1 MKKLTTE
8 DFIRRAKEVHG
19 DKYDY
24 SKVDYIDNR
33 TKVCIICQEHG
44 EFWQQPRNHLLGQ
57 ACPKCAYKTRWESRG
72 RITTENFIK
81 KARKAHGD
89 KYDYSKVE
97 YKGTHTKVCIICQE
111 HGEFLQTPH
120 NHLHSQGCLACSGRK
135 QLTTEEFIRRA
146 KEVHG
151 DKYDYSKVE
160 YVNKSTKVKI
170 ICPIH
175 GEFEQIPDNHLH
187 GHGCHKCVNCK
198 QLTTEEFIHRAKE
211 VHGDKYDY
219 SKVEYI
225 NSHTKVKIICPIHGE
240 FEQEPNSHLEGKG
253 CPNCYHKTKKYKF
266 NLLEEFESE
275 YDFKAF
281 LSNNDVNILYVI
293 LRNIEPKFDPIKRDI
308 ERALAHSNEV
318 DPMKVL
324 SDKYTSDSE
333 DELDEDEEEAEN
345 ETEDFEIT
353 TAPSIDLDDDDA
365 IDSMVITE
373 TTKEVDAPTIEDI
386 VKNTQKEIK
395 VINKIEHMLTPED
408 REYIMQKFLND
419 KRRIWMA
426 AREK

>member
-33 TKVCIICQEHG
+33 TKVCIICPEHG

-281 LSNNDVNILYVI
+281 LANNDINILLVI
-293 LRNIEPKFDPIKRDI
+293 IRNIEPKFEPIKRDI

-318 DPMKVL
+318 DPIKAL
-324 SDKYTSDSE
+324 TKKYASDSE
-333 DELDEDEEEAEN
+333 DELDEDFNIA
-345 ETEDFEIT
+345 
-353 TAPSIDLDDDDA
+353 TAPNVDFDDDNA
-365 IDSMVITE
+365 IDSMVY
-373 TTKEVDAPTIEDI
+373 VDASKNDNTPTIDEVI
-386 VKNTQKEIK
+386 KNTEREIK
-395 VINKIEHMLTPED
+395 VINNVEHMLTPED
-408 REYIMQKFLND
+408 REYIMNKFLND
-419 KRRIWMA
+419 KRRAWILE
-426 AREK
+426 RENSVK

>member
-33 TKVCIICQEHG
+33 TKVCIICPEHG

-81 KARKAHGD
+81 KARKVHGD
-89 KYDYSKVE
+89 KYDYSLVE
-97 YKGTHTKVCIICQE
+97 YKGANVKVEIICKKCGK
-111 HGEFLQTPH
+111 HFKQTPH

-160 YVNKSTKVKI
+160 YVNKNTKVKI

-281 LSNNDVNILYVI
+281 LANNDINILLVI
-293 LRNIEPKFDPIKRDI
+293 IRNIEPKFEPIKRDI

-318 DPMKVL
+318 DPIKAL
-324 SDKYTSDSE
+324 TKKYASDSE
-333 DELDEDEEEAEN
+333 DELDEDFNIA
-345 ETEDFEIT
+345 
-353 TAPSIDLDDDDA
+353 TAPNVDFDDDNA
-365 IDSMVITE
+365 IDSMVY
-373 TTKEVDAPTIEDI
+373 VDTSKNDNTPTIDEVI
-386 VKNTQKEIK
+386 KNTEKEIK
-395 VINKIEHMLTPED
+395 VINKVEHMLTPED
-408 REYIMQKFLND
+408 REYIMNKFLND
-419 KRRIWMA
+419 KRRMWMY
-426 AREK
+426 ARENSVR

>member
-33 TKVCIICQEHG
+33 TKVCIICPEHG

-135 QLTTEEFIRRA
+135 QLTTEEFI
-146 KEVHG
+146 
-151 DKYDYSKVE
+151 
-160 YVNKSTKVKI
+160 
-170 ICPIH
+170 
-175 GEFEQIPDNHLH
+175 
-187 GHGCHKCVNCK
+187 
-198 QLTTEEFIHRAKE
+198 HRAKE

-281 LSNNDVNILYVI
+281 LANNDINILLVI
-293 LRNIEPKFDPIKRDI
+293 IRNIEPKFEPIKRDI

-318 DPMKVL
+318 DPIKAL
-324 SDKYTSDSE
+324 TKKYASDSE
-333 DELDEDEEEAEN
+333 DELDEDFNIA
-345 ETEDFEIT
+345 
-353 TAPSIDLDDDDA
+353 TAPNVDFDDDNA
-365 IDSMVITE
+365 IDSMVY
-373 TTKEVDAPTIEDI
+373 VDASKNDNTPTIDEVI
-386 VKNTQKEIK
+386 KNTEREIK
-395 VINKIEHMLTPED
+395 VINNVEHMLTPED
-408 REYIMQKFLND
+408 REYIMNKFLND
-419 KRRIWMA
+419 KRRAWILE
-426 AREK
+426 RENSVK

>member
-33 TKVCIICQEHG
+33 TKVCIICPEHG

-81 KARKAHGD
+81 KARKVHGD

-175 GEFEQIPDNHLH
+175 GEFEQIPDSHLH

-281 LSNNDVNILYVI
+281 LANNDINILLVI
-293 LRNIEPKFDPIKRDI
+293 IRNIEPKFEPIKRDI

-318 DPMKVL
+318 DPIKAL
-324 SDKYTSDSE
+324 TKKYASDSE
-333 DELDEDEEEAEN
+333 DELDEDFNIA
-345 ETEDFEIT
+345 
-353 TAPSIDLDDDDA
+353 TAPNVDFDDDNA
-365 IDSMVITE
+365 IDSMVY
-373 TTKEVDAPTIEDI
+373 VDASKNDNTPTIDEVI
-386 VKNTQKEIK
+386 KNTEKEIK
-395 VINKIEHMLTPED
+395 VINKVEHMLTPED
-408 REYIMQKFLND
+408 REYIMNKFLND
-419 KRRIWMA
+419 KRRMWMY
-426 AREK
+426 ARENSVK